1 MKRLVLFDFDGT
13 ITRKDTLLLMA
24 KYSHH
29 PISCLT
35 KLVRFVPWFLLTKTG
50 LISAKTG
57 KEKFLKFFYKGMKID
72 QFDNYCRS
80 FCKEYLPEFIHPKA
94 LDEIQKYKNDSASV
108 FIVSA
113 SPENWIIPWA
123 SLLDVDV
130 IATKLESI
138 DDKITGKI
146 IGENCNGS
154 EKVIRI
160 KKAIELSEFNEIVA
174 FGDSKG
180 DLEMLELADKK
191 YYKLFN

>member
-1 MKRLVLFDFDGT
+1 M
-13 ITRKDTLLLMA
+13 
-24 KYSHH
+24 
-29 PISCLT
+29 
-35 KLVRFVPWFLLTKTG
+35 
-50 LISAKTG
+50 
-57 KEKFLKFFYKGMKID
+57 D

-94 LDEIQKYKNDSASV
+94 LDEIQKYKSDSASV

-138 DDKITGKI
+138 DGKITGKI

-160 KKAIELSEFNEIVA
+160 KKAIDLSEFSEIVA

-191 YYKLFN
+191 YYKLFKI